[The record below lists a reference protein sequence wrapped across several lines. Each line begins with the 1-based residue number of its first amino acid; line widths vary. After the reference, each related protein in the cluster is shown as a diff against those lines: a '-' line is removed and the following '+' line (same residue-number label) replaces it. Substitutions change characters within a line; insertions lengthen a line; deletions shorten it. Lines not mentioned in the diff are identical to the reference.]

1 MFDIFGEMDMTISKF
16 FEDVAA
22 FEQAI
27 EDSENELQALED
39 FTAPNF
45 SRICK

>member
-1 MFDIFGEMDMTISKF
+1 MFDIFGEMDMTIDKF

-27 EDSENELQALED
+27 EDSENELQALREC
-39 FTAPNF
+39 TVPNY
-45 SRICK
+45 SRYDK